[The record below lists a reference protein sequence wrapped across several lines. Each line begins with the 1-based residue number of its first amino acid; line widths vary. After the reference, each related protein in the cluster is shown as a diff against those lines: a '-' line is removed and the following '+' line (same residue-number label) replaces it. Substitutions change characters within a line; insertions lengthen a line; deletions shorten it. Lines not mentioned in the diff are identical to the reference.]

1 MRKIILIAPG
11 WLSADGNEPVLRQN
25 LPGLSQMAER
35 GELSKLSPLPKT
47 ETPEA
52 QVLGLA
58 PNQVELAQGPLT
70 ISALGADPPDRSTH
84 FHLSLMSL
92 DDQTLRQHQLE
103 LPPEQVD
110 LVMARAKTLNTKS
123 ITVVVGEGPDHG
135 LVWEGL
141 GDLGTTSPTDSDGK
155 PYRDC
160 LPQGD
165 NEPALRRFID
175 DSVNLLGEL
184 EFNAERIDQG
194 LQPMNILW
202 PWGQGVRSRV
212 PNLALKRGEP
222 IEVVSPSLRLAG
234 LTRLAGYRHASRSLL
249 SRGLNSKWQELAQ
262 RALAAKTTLIW
273 TPVFQ
278 ELRAQNQLE
287 EASWLTHQLD
297 ENLIEPIL
305 TNALETS
312 THFAILAPN
321 SDGEGLAVSYQTKM
335 NSANVI
341 PFDERA
347 LEERL
352 TQSQMHEMVDS
363 ILSS

>member
-1 MRKIILIAPG
+1 MRKIILIAPD
-11 WLSADGNEPVLRQN
+11 WLSADGSDSVLRQN
-25 LPGLSQMAER
+25 LPGLAQMAER
-35 GELSKLSPLPKT
+35 GELSKLSPLPRT

-92 DDQTLRQHQLE
+92 EDGTLHQHQLE

-110 LVMARAKTLNTKS
+110 LVLARAKTLNTRTM
-123 ITVVVGEGPDHG
+123 TVVAGEGLDHG

-141 GDLGTTSPTDSDGK
+141 GDLGTTSPVDSDGK
-155 PYRDC
+155 NYRDC

-165 NEPALRRFID
+165 NENALRRFID
-175 DSVNLLGEL
+175 DSVNLLSEL
-184 EFNAERIDQG
+184 EFNEERIDQG
-194 LQPMNILW
+194 LQPINILW
-202 PWGQGVRSRV
+202 PWGQGVRTRV
-212 PNLALKRGEP
+212 PNLALRRGEP
-222 IEVVSPSLRLAG
+222 AEIISPSLRLAG
-234 LTRLAGYRHASRSLL
+234 LSRLAGYRHASRSLL

-262 RALAAKTTLIW
+262 RALAAKTTLLW
-273 TPVFQ
+273 TPVFE

-287 EASWLTHQLD
+287 EASWLTHQID
-297 ENLIEPIL
+297 ENFIEPIL
-305 TNALETS
+305 SNALETS
-312 THFAILAPN
+312 THFTILAPN

-335 NSANVI
+335 NWENVI

-352 TQSQMHEMVDS
+352 MQVQMHER
-363 ILSS
+363 INNLLNL